1 MIYDF
6 ETLVSRKNTGSGKWD
21 EMTKE
26 HPNLPENVAPLSVAD
41 MEWSLNSSSGQGV
54 ASACIS
60 AAWSDTIWR

>member
-26 HPNLPENVAPLSVAD
+26 HPNLPGKRCTAFRCGYGAEKSRRR
-41 MEWSLNSSSGQGV
+41 S
-54 ASACIS
+54 
-60 AAWSDTIWR
+60 

>member
-26 HPNLPENVAPLSVAD
+26 HPNLPETLHRFPLRI
-41 MEWSLNSSSGQGV
+41 WS
-54 ASACIS
+54 
-60 AAWSDTIWR
+60 